1 MENIKSILSALWIAT
16 MLTYLLGD
24 VLRIFAGDFTP
35 GEMDGKPVGGNMFLI
50 AGIMMLIPILMVLL
64 SLLLPHQP
72 NRWVNIVIAVIF
84 FLFNAVGLPG
94 YPGAY
99 DRFLLAVSLVMNL
112 MVVWFAWRWVGINP
126 QIPRLGDDTNTV
138 LQIRYEYINIQLEVT

>member
-1 MENIKSILSALWIAT
+1 MENIKITLSAIWVAT

-35 GEMDGKPVGGNMFLI
+35 GEMEGAPVGGNMFLI

-64 SLLLPHQP
+64 AILLPHQP
-72 NRWVNIVIAVIF
+72 NRWINIVVAAVF

-94 YPGAY
+94 YPGIY
-99 DRFLLAVSLVMNL
+99 DKVLLVVSLAMNL
-112 MVVWFAWRWVGINP
+112 MVIWFAWKWV
-126 QIPRLGDDTNTV
+126 
-138 LQIRYEYINIQLEVT
+138 